1 MRRNA
6 GGEPEGVCGR
16 NARSAFPAD
25 TGISTVCV
33 EAGEGDVAG
42 QAAFPEKCDEKP
54 VLAHGPEREGTSA
67 QGPQ

>member
-6 GGEPEGVCGR
+6 GGEPEGVYGR
-16 NARSAFPAD
+16 NVRSAFPAD
-25 TGISTVCV
+25 TGISTVWV

-42 QAAFPEKCDEKP
+42 QATFPEKCDKEA
-54 VLAHGPEREGTSA
+54 VFAHGPEREGTSA